1 MITNKGKDIF
11 GKYLV
16 GTAPAYASYIAVGCG
31 AQPNPDGYSVTSQDK
46 NLVTGWPSKT
56 TLDFEM
62 FRVPIL
68 SRGFIEDENGAAQVV
83 FSAEIPTTER
93 YEITEV
99 GIYSASSNPSAVG
112 YDSRTLYAF
121 TREEQWKYDEALLQT
136 IDSPLD
142 GLDPTNDISIEN
154 RVFPVIQTNATNRI
168 FRNQRI
174 IRSEQARYL
183 NNMIMLA
190 SNFSDLSG
198 TSLSATSL
206 TGKDKVSLAT
216 SLDLSRNSPL
226 DEIRLA
232 LSVVDVSGL
241 AGVAPY
247 SARAV
252 VEFTT
257 FDNSGSFRLNFETE
271 PGDLS
276 DSRYTVLSQT
286 LGQGI
291 TTGNFLWSA
300 VNNVNIY
307 GSIVD
312 SVGQEIVQNVS
323 GQDYPY
329 YYLSIDALRLENTSS
344 QNPLYGLTGYTV
356 IENTENGAARPVVK
370 LPNTS
375 AMIEFR
381 LGVGVYNG

>member
-16 GTAPAYASYIAVGCG
+16 GTAPAYASYIALGCG
-31 AQPNPDGYSVTSQDK
+31 AQPNPDGYNVTTEDK
-46 NLVTGWPSKT
+46 EEWPEKT
-56 TLDFEM
+56 ALDFEM

-68 SRGFIEDENGAAQVV
+68 SRGFIEDENGNAQVV

-121 TREEQWKYDEALLQT
+121 TREEQWKYNEALLQT

-142 GLDPTNDISIEN
+142 NLDASNDITLQN
-154 RVFPVIQTNATNRI
+154 RQYSVIQTNATNRL
-168 FRNQRI
+168 FRNARI
-174 IRSEQARYL
+174 SRSEQARYL

-198 TSLSATSL
+198 ENLSEIPLSGTDKISLS
-206 TGKDKVSLAT
+206 T

-232 LSVVDVSGL
+232 FSVVDVDGT

-247 SARAV
+247 KARAV

-257 FDNSGSFRLNFETE
+257 VDNSGSFRINFETVE
-271 PGDLS
+271 GQLS
-276 DSRYTVLSQT
+276 SSRYAVITRT
-286 LGQGI
+286 LGDGEI
-291 TTGNFLWSA
+291 SGNFLWSA
-300 VNNVNIY
+300 VNNVNVY
-307 GSIVD
+307 GSVVD
-312 SVGQEIVQNVS
+312 SDGELIVENVS
-323 GQDYPY
+323 GDTYPY
-329 YYLSIDALRLENTSS
+329 YYLSVDALRLENTSS

-356 IENTENGAARPVVK
+356 IENTENGIDRPVVK

>member
-31 AQPNPDGYSVTSQDK
+31 AKPNPDGYTPTPEDKTDWPQKTS
-46 NLVTGWPSKT
+46 
-56 TLDFEM
+56 LDFEM

-68 SRGFIEDENGAAQVV
+68 SRGFIEDENGDAQVV
-83 FSAEIPTTER
+83 FSAEVPTTER

-99 GIYSASSNPSAVG
+99 GIYSAASNPAASG

-121 TREEQWKYDEALLQT
+121 TREEQWKYNEALLQT
-136 IDSPLD
+136 VDSPLD
-142 GLDPTNDISIEN
+142 NLDASNDITLQN
-154 RVFPVIQTNATNRI
+154 RSYPVIQTNATNRM

-183 NNMIMLA
+183 NNMIMLS
-190 SNFSDLSG
+190 SNFSELNGASLG
-198 TSLSATSL
+198 SISLS
-206 TGKDKVSLAT
+206 GKDKISLAT

-232 LSVVDVSGL
+232 LSVVDVSGT

-252 VEFTT
+252 IEFTT
-257 FDNSGSFRLNFETE
+257 VDNSGSFRLNFQT
-271 PGDLS
+271 PVGDLS
-276 DSRYTVLSQT
+276 DSRYSVVSQT
-286 LGQGI
+286 LSQGQI
-291 TTGNFLWSA
+291 TGDFIWSS
-300 VNNVNIY
+300 VNNINVY

-312 SVGQEIVQNVS
+312 SSGVPIIENVS
-323 GQDYPY
+323 GTDYPY
-329 YYLSIDALRLENTSS
+329 YYLSVDALRLENTNS

-356 IENTENGAARPVVK
+356 IENTENGVDRPVVK

-375 AMIEFR
+375 AMVEFR